1 MTESLV
7 GRQKVVNGVCTGV
20 SLVCAVATPF
30 LVTEANKKA
39 NAILEHY
46 CFQEESLRT
55 RMKYT
60 WKCYIPTAVVMSI
73 GLTAGIINGVNSH
86 RLGTALT
93 SEIAAHA
100 LSVANSNEV
109 KEQIYRSVK
118 EKYGLDVAQELR
130 DTSAQAITERAIAQN
145 PTAMAALM
153 TPEMKASGKTLIRD
167 DTFGHVFRGS
177 MEDVKAAVNEIN
189 MAISMGQDRDLS
201 DFYQIIDI
209 PYGTIAQSL
218 GPRNGELLELTR
230 GIDYYEG
237 EPCEHFGFANVD
249 IIKY

>member
-46 CFQEESLRT
+46 CFQEEPLRT

-60 WKCYIPTAVVMSI
+60 WKCYIPTAAVMSI
-73 GLTAGIINGVNSH
+73 GLAAGIINGVNSH

-100 LSVANSNEV
+100 LSIANSNEV

-118 EKYGLDVAQELR
+118 K
-130 DTSAQAITERAIAQN
+130 S
-145 PTAMAALM
+145 M
-153 TPEMKASGKTLIRD
+153 
-167 DTFGHVFRGS
+167 GS
-177 MEDVKAAVNEIN
+177 MLFRSCVIQVRR
-189 MAISMGQDRDLS
+189 Q
-201 DFYQIIDI
+201 
-209 PYGTIAQSL
+209 
-218 GPRNGELLELTR
+218 
-230 GIDYYEG
+230 
-237 EPCEHFGFANVD
+237 
-249 IIKY
+249 